1 MDIFTV
7 YFLIWQVTFLIAE
20 WELQSLPLISFTSY
34 RRWLRMLPAFMAYF
48 FLSDFTNGVDLSP
61 DIDIIYCL
69 HTKCHNESSRVLDEL
84 STGGIASSIIGFCYT
99 WNFDDN
105 ETDQTQNNRA
115 SLGTSDFLILNL
127 MLLLILPPVS
137 SMATKVYV
145 AIGHIIAIQIGQKRT
160 SRFGCSFNQY
170 LLSALPLP
178 VFFSSLYA
186 ILLNAFVQY

>member
-34 RRWLRMLPAFMAYF
+34 RRWLRMVPAY
-48 FLSDFTNGVDLSP
+48 
-61 DIDIIYCL
+61 
-69 HTKCHNESSRVLDEL
+69 EL

-145 AIGHIIAIQIGQKRT
+145 AIGHIIAIQIDQKGT

-178 VFFSSLYA
+178 VIFSSLYA